1 MESFVKEKTRAP
13 FAASRLQWSTRC
25 KVSGRP
31 RYSLMN
37 TVHDWWPAWRAFAT
51 GTDSADKAS
60 TDSNSSGSDRHPEWS
75 SRFPEPSMNSQA
87 RAAMTAKEQLAEVE
101 KQRQSWESA
110 KHNLEMRYGGWART
124 KPAAEEHRQP
134 VPNPMQESLPKPPK
148 APTARSSR
156 SKRGRKP
163 ASPKEKGA
171 APKSAGRRS
180 PAPRSPKSPKSKRP
194 RPSRGSDHFGGSDHS
209 GVSDHSVGANQARDH
224 HQAKDRHQA
233 KDQHQEKDPPSSP
246 PPASAA
252 AAAAEVDGVIGWS
265 IRQLKEF
272 LVQHGA
278 DLSGFAEKR
287 ELIDEVQ
294 RLKREAPSQAPS
306 PPQPS
311 GSSGSSSPPPHPPH
325 PPPRAP
331 PPRASPP
338 PPPPPWRSAKP
349 PRPPP
354 RPARQPQSRYDR
366 SAREARRAASA
377 RRAGATAGAAAGKRQ
392 AQPQQRPS
400 SAPQTRAMSAQQRGV
415 AALEAARRALRQG
428 DQRAARSALHE
439 ARTLAGSTEPP
450 VVSAEDI
457 ALIADMIETIPAAAV
472 QVLQHAESNPFAA
485 LGISRLN
492 GVKEL
497 NTVNK
502 RELLK
507 AFRRLALELH
517 PDRCAH
523 PLANDA
529 MQALNAAYE
538 RTQAPMRVCK
548 R

>member
-1 MESFVKEKTRAP
+1 MRKPEHRSPRG
-13 FAASRLQWSTRC
+13 AATRC
-25 KVSGRP
+25 KASGRS

-37 TVHDWWPAWRAFAT
+37 TTVHDWWPAWRAFAT

-60 TDSNSSGSDRHPEWS
+60 TASNSSGSDRHPEWS

-87 RAAMTAKEQLAEVE
+87 QAAMMAKEQLAEVE
-101 KQRQSWESA
+101 KQRQSWVSA

-124 KPAAEEHRQP
+124 MPATEEHRQP
-134 VPNPMQESLPKPPK
+134 VPNPI
-148 APTARSSR
+148 
-156 SKRGRKP
+156 
-163 ASPKEKGA
+163 GA
-171 APKSAGRRS
+171 APKSTGRRS

-194 RPSRGSDHFGGSDHS
+194 RPSRGSDHFGGSDHA
-209 GVSDHSVGANQARDH
+209 GGSDHSVGANQARDH
-224 HQAKDRHQA
+224 HQAKDDHQA

-252 AAAAEVDGVIGWS
+252 AAAAEVDAVNGWS

-306 PPQPS
+306 PPPP
-311 GSSGSSSPPPHPPH
+311 SGSSSPPPPPPH

-354 RPARQPQSRYDR
+354 RPTRQPQSRYDR

-377 RRAGATAGAAAGKRQ
+377 RRAGATAGRRQ

-400 SAPQTRAMSAQQRGV
+400 SAPRTRAMSAQQRGV
-415 AALEAARRALRQG
+415 AALEAVRRALRQG

-457 ALIADMIETIPAAAV
+457 ALMADMIETLPAAAV
-472 QVLQHAESNPFAA
+472 QVLQHAESDPFAA
-485 LGISRLN
+485 LGISRLK

>member
-1 MESFVKEKTRAP
+1 
-13 FAASRLQWSTRC
+13 
-25 KVSGRP
+25 
-31 RYSLMN
+31 
-37 TVHDWWPAWRAFAT
+37 
-51 GTDSADKAS
+51 
-60 TDSNSSGSDRHPEWS
+60 
-75 SRFPEPSMNSQA
+75 MNSQA

-148 APTARSSR
+148 APTA
-156 SKRGRKP
+156 
-163 ASPKEKGA
+163 
-171 APKSAGRRS
+171 
-180 PAPRSPKSPKSKRP
+180 
-194 RPSRGSDHFGGSDHS
+194 
-209 GVSDHSVGANQARDH
+209 
-224 HQAKDRHQA
+224 
-233 KDQHQEKDPPSSP
+233 
-246 PPASAA
+246 
-252 AAAAEVDGVIGWS
+252 
-265 IRQLKEF
+265 
-272 LVQHGA
+272 
-278 DLSGFAEKR
+278 
-287 ELIDEVQ
+287 
-294 RLKREAPSQAPS
+294 
-306 PPQPS
+306 
-311 GSSGSSSPPPHPPH
+311 
-325 PPPRAP
+325 
-331 PPRASPP
+331 
-338 PPPPPWRSAKP
+338 
-349 PRPPP
+349 
-354 RPARQPQSRYDR
+354 
-366 SAREARRAASA
+366 
-377 RRAGATAGAAAGKRQ
+377 
-392 AQPQQRPS
+392 
-400 SAPQTRAMSAQQRGV
+400 
-415 AALEAARRALRQG
+415 
-428 DQRAARSALHE
+428 SALHE

-548 R
+548 RNPRPTHSHTQDPARCIKCAAPVFYAYCRAISHHTLRLFAEGHGLAWTCFEQVERICIPDFDRLVARPRHNLDPVRGKRNRHDIAAVRVRLLAQQLQLACQTSQQASVLALERQFEGSSAPKSHGIPEFPVRLSKLEMLSEKTNAHSSMITSVAFSPDGTKIVSGSYDQTIKIWDSTDKLELLSEKTNTHSDTIRSVAFSQDGTKIVSGSFDKTIQVCRL